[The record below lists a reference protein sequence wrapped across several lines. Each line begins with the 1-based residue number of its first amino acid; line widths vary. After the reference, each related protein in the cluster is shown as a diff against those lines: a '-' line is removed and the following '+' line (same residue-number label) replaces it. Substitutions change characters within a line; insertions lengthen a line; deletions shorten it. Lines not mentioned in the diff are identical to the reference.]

1 MFLIILLFNYNKI
14 EMSDSRLHKDSLDLE
29 DSEALCILREIQTKK
44 YTYKDTE
51 TQVYGFNS
59 QQIENVVP
67 YSVTTTNDYIPNI
80 LKNATLELG
89 MYDICILTFKND
101 THNLPREFTGK
112 IKLISKDAEISNLVT
127 IKEVIDNN
135 RFSIH
140 ETLVVGEYLVYGIEV
155 NDFKVLN
162 KDDIFTISVAA
173 IKEVDAQLQEARQSL
188 ANMKQNTDTLITQNA
203 ILNRQYS
210 EAHNDIEKIKTRLGM

>member
-1 MFLIILLFNYNKI
+1 
-14 EMSDSRLHKDSLDLE
+14 MSDIRLHKDTLDLE

-51 TQVYGFNS
+51 TQVYGFNA
-59 QQIENVVP
+59 QQIENIVP

-80 LKNATLELG
+80 LKTATLELG
-89 MYDICILTFKND
+89 MYDICLLILNNKE
-101 THNLPREFTGK
+101 THKLPREFTGK
-112 IKLISKDAEISNLVT
+112 VKLISKDTEIIHLVT
-127 IKEVIDNN
+127 IKEVIDNH
-135 RFSIH
+135 RFSIY
-140 ETLVVGEYLVYGIEV
+140 ETLPIGEYLVYGIEV

-162 KDDIFTISVAA
+162 KEDIFTISVAA
-173 IKEVDAQLQEARQSL
+173 IKELDTQLQEARQSL

-210 EAHNDIEKIKTRLGM
+210 EVQNDIHILKVRVGLA